1 MQVILAVTDLER
13 SLAFYESAFDW
24 PRNARIDYANY
35 VELHPP
41 DGGTVG
47 LYEREG
53 YAQTV
58 GAEPAPTVEGK
69 VAPAYVY
76 VRVADVD
83 ESVTRLK
90 AAGGRSLSPLRP
102 RDWGETAAWFADPDG
117 NVIAVAGPSPEP
129 STGRKSVLL

>member
-1 MQVILAVTDLER
+1 MILAVTDLER
-13 SLAFYESAFDW
+13 SLAFYESAFAW
-24 PRNARIDYANY
+24 PRNSRIDYSDY

-47 LYEREG
+47 LFEREG
-53 YAQTV
+53 YAETV
-58 GAEPAPTVEGK
+58 GAEPLPTVEGR

-76 VRVADVD
+76 VRVADVN
-83 ESVTRLK
+83 ETVTRVE

-117 NVIAVAGPSPEP
+117 NVIAVAGSTPEP
-129 STGRKSVLL
+129 ATVR